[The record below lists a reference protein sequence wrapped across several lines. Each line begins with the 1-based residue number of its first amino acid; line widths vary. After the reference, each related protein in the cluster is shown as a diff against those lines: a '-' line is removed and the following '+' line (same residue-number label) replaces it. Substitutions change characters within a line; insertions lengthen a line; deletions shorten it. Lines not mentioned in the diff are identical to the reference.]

1 MERQVGY
8 MSDSLL
14 GLFPLKWREFW
25 RYAAAEEENLQEI
38 RLRVDRPI
46 IIIRQGRECYLDERG
61 YFTDKQD
68 KAHISGEE
76 ELEGFLQ
83 HICNYSLYAFEDE
96 IRQGFITV
104 TGGHRVGIAGQ
115 VVLDKP
121 GSVRTM
127 KHISYINIRIAHEIK
142 GAADEVLSKLYI
154 DGRLRNTLIISPPGC
169 GKTTLLRDLIRQIS
183 DGNVYGEGLCVGVV
197 DERSEI
203 AGSYMGK
210 PQNDVGMRTDV
221 LDACPKALGMMLLLR
236 SMAPQ
241 VIAIDELGG
250 REDMEALY
258 LAAACGSRI
267 VATIHGESLHDVCRK
282 FGADNLLKKQIFE
295 CFLVLGKKE
304 GKFKIMRYY
313 GKEEAY
319 AEIGGNGYD
328 CGGLSGAGVMVQAA
342 AASQGTGP

>member
-1 MERQVGY
+1 MERQVSY

-38 RLRVDRPI
+38 RLRVDRPVI
-46 IIIRQGRECYLDERG
+46 IIKQGRECYLDERG

-68 KAHISGEE
+68 KAYISREE
-76 ELEGFLQ
+76 DLEGFLQ

-104 TGGHRVGIAGQ
+104 AGGHRVGIAGQ

-121 GSVRTM
+121 GSVRTI
-127 KHISYINIRIAHEIK
+127 KHISYMNIRIAHEIK
-142 GAADEVLSKLYI
+142 GAADKVLPKLYI
-154 DGRLRNTLIISPPGC
+154 DGRLKNTLIISPPGC

-183 DGNVYGEGLCVGVV
+183 NGNAYGEGLCVGVV

-250 REDMEALY
+250 REDMEALH

-267 VATIHGESLHDVCRK
+267 VATIHGEGLKDVCRK
-282 FGADNLLKKQIFE
+282 FGADNLLREQIFE
-295 CFLVLGKKE
+295 SFLVLGKSE
-304 GKFKIMRYY
+304 GKCRIMRYY
-313 GKEEAY
+313 GREEAY

-328 CGGLSGAGVMVQAA
+328 CGRLSGAGAMVQAA
-342 AASQGTGP
+342 AASQSTGP